1 VARNRNSFVFSHFVH
16 VTVLVAHKVSGFG
29 FPALE
34 IPVPF
39 PVNTLARCGRSCG
52 WPATVLPAWLLDC
65 SDTIQSRRCGS
76 SCRCGSRVP
85 VPTDRH
91 GVVKATERAAACSC
105 ATGLPELSCAAGQGR
120 APATLPGARNGAV
133 RCHRVP
139 TGLGCRRSYR
149 EALRHFLPGRPATDL
164 FLALPP
170 SERQWL
176 VRLELEEAAGTGAP
190 Q

>member
-1 VARNRNSFVFSHFVH
+1 VVARNRNSFVFSHFFH

-105 ATGLPELSCAAGQGR
+105 ATG
-120 APATLPGARNGAV
+120 
-133 RCHRVP
+133 
-139 TGLGCRRSYR
+139 CRRSYR

-170 SERQWL
+170 SERQWP